1 MRWRWLLAAP
11 VLAACVRPPVVK
23 ALAVAPVAAPGFAV
37 ERYGL
42 ALTPDLATKAVAGI
56 ETIAFRAQGGLR
68 ELAFSPNALTIDSAR
83 LGDRPISVTRREDAL
98 VFELPEALASG
109 ELTIA
114 YHGVPAR
121 GLAVSATALYTSYFA
136 CDWMICRQD
145 SPGDKA
151 LFTLDLRVPEGMTS
165 LSVGRFVEATPT
177 VHRWRS
183 ERPYSAYLFGFA
195 VGRFARAEDAGLVYL
210 SDVADAAEL
219 HRRLA
224 VTAEMVRFLSAKA
237 GLPLPS
243 PPYTQLLVHGDEAQE
258 AATYSVLGEDALPT
272 AQAPDDWA
280 IVHELAHQWWGN
292 LVTCATWRDFW
303 LNEGITTFLTAAW
316 KEHRHGRAAY
326 DAELDVARAR
336 LAKARDRG
344 FDKPLAWDGKYP
356 SLGTRRAVQYSKGA
370 LFMDH
375 LRSILGE
382 EAFWSGLRAY
392 TQGHAGGTATS
403 IDLRHAL
410 ETASGK
416 DLTAAFRAWVE

>member
-1 MRWRWLLAAP
+1 MRWPLAATTL
-11 VLAACVRPPVVK
+11 VLACVPP
-23 ALAVAPVAAPGFAV
+23 AVAKAPVEAPGFTV

-42 ALTPDLATKAVAGI
+42 ALTPDLATKAVAGT
-56 ETIAFRAQGGLR
+56 ETIAFRTTGGLR
-68 ELAFSPNALTIDSAR
+68 ALAFSPNALTIDSAR
-83 LGDRPISVTRREDAL
+83 VGGRPVVVTKREDAL
-98 VFELPEALASG
+98 VFELPEAAGSG

-151 LFTLDLRVPEGMTS
+151 FFALDLRVPEGMTS
-165 LSVGRFVEATPT
+165 LAVGRLTEATPS
-177 VHRWRS
+177 VHRWRT
-183 ERPYSAYLFGFA
+183 ERPYSPYLFGFA
-195 VGRFARAEDAGLVYL
+195 VGRFARVEESGLVFL
-210 SDVADAAEL
+210 SDVAEPAEL
-219 HRRLA
+219 RRRLG
-224 VTAEMVRFLSAKA
+224 VTAAMVTFLSEKA

-243 PPYTQLLVHGDEAQE
+243 PPYTQLVVHGDEAQE
-258 AATYSVLGEDALPT
+258 AATYAVLGEDALPT
-272 AQAPDDWA
+272 SQEPDDWA

-316 KEHRHGRAAY
+316 KEHQHGRAAY
-326 DAELDVARAR
+326 EAELDVARAR
-336 LAKARDRG
+336 LAKARDKG

-356 SLGTRRAVQYSKGA
+356 TLGTRRAVQYSKGA

-375 LRSILGE
+375 LRVTLGE
-382 EAFWSGLRAY
+382 DAFWSGLRAY
-392 TQGHAGGTATS
+392 TQAHAGETVTS

-416 DLTAAFRAWVE
+416 DLGAPFHAWVE